1 LLREASSRAAAR
13 LAPLSAISI
22 GNTRRW
28 ARPIAGR
35 SRTLVDFEDR
45 YRHQDGSYRW
55 ISWTAAP
62 EGDVVYAIGRDMTS
76 EKERQAAL
84 EAIHEQLRQS
94 QKMDAIGQ
102 LTEGVAHD
110 FNNLLTAIRSAANL
124 LRRPSLPNDQRA
136 RSIAAISETVDR
148 ATRLTRQL
156 LAFGRRQ
163 LPEPEV
169 FAVPERIAA
178 IVDMLGSILG
188 STTSI
193 AFHAP
198 ATPCRVQA
206 DVSQFETAIVN
217 MALNAKD
224 AMDGKGVVVVRVEE
238 VAPANGGLARVA
250 VRVSDTGCGI
260 SPEALGR
267 IFEPFFTTKEP
278 SKGTGLGLS
287 QVMGFASQSG
297 GEVGVETEV
306 GRGTTVTLYLPA
318 IDSGEPPGAN

>member
-1 LLREASSRAAAR
+1 
-13 LAPLSAISI
+13 
-22 GNTRRW
+22 
-28 ARPIAGR
+28 
-35 SRTLVDFEDR
+35 
-45 YRHQDGSYRW
+45 
-55 ISWTAAP
+55 
-62 EGDVVYAIGRDMTS
+62 
-76 EKERQAAL
+76 
-84 EAIHEQLRQS
+84 
-94 QKMDAIGQ
+94 
-102 LTEGVAHD
+102 
-110 FNNLLTAIRSAANL
+110 

-198 ATPCRVQA
+198 ATPCRVEA